1 MPKYDCYVKMKT
13 MYLIPAVEAKN
24 EKEARL
30 IANKRAEDYVD
41 KQLTERCSEST
52 DGIVGYEL
60 SGEDADVVELF

>member
-24 EKEARL
+24 EKEARQ
-30 IANKRAEDYVD
+30 IANKRAENYVD
-41 KQLTERCSEST
+41 KQLTERSESA

-60 SGEDADVVELF
+60 SDESADVIELF

>member
-30 IANKRAEDYVD
+30 IANKRAEDHVN
-41 KQLTERCSEST
+41 KQLTEYCSGSAG
-52 DGIVGYEL
+52 GIVGYDL
-60 SGEDADVVELF
+60 SDEDTDVVELC

>member
-1 MPKYDCYVKMKT
+1 MPKYDFYVKMKT

-24 EKEARL
+24 EKEARQ

-41 KQLTERCSEST
+41 KQLTERSESV

-60 SGEDADVVELF
+60 SGEDADVIELF